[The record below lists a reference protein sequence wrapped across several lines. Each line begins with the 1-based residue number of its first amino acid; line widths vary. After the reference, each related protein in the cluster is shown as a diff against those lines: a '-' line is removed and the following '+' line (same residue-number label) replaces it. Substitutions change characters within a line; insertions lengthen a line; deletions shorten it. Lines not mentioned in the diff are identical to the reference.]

1 MEIQNKWPLLV
12 FVISGWTYVK
22 ASQAIN
28 VLKVSLSMSACISTA
43 YSLNSSNFC
52 LKRIQFFEFFVFI
65 HITVTSHHIYNL
77 LHAKIRHHLC
87 LILLIFCTLPLTTT
101 LTLVAQFQSSFA
113 RSAEIF
119 AKFLE
124 IFTYKMY
131 LYNMICLTFM
141 HQPTRGFPS
150 QACAHQKGQ
159 RAIQVFENL
168 KEWFSGNGMIEV
180 NTKKM

>member
-22 ASQAIN
+22 ANQAIN

-77 LHAKIRHHLC
+77 LHAKISHHLC
-87 LILLIFCTLPLTTT
+87 LILLIFLHFAADHNSDSCGTISV
-101 LTLVAQFQSSFA
+101 LVCLKCRDFCKVLGNFY
-113 RSAEIF
+113 
-119 AKFLE
+119 LC
-124 IFTYKMY
+124 IFTTWFAWHSCISLPEASLLRLVLIRKANEPYKY
-131 LYNMICLTFM
+131 LRI
-141 HQPTRGFPS
+141 
-150 QACAHQKGQ
+150 
-159 RAIQVFENL
+159 
-168 KEWFSGNGMIEV
+168 
-180 NTKKM
+180 